1 MRINYNP
8 VPQNSYFNGNKIASQ
23 KDNNNNPAPTLTPIT
38 DIEPDVLESMKDTL
52 FANLANA
59 PKPAANGSRIPGQ

>member
-8 VPQNSYFNGNKIASQ
+8 VPQNSYFNDNKIGSQ
-23 KDNNNNPAPTLTPIT
+23 KENNNKPAPTPTPIT
-38 DIEPDVLESMKDTL
+38 DIEPDVLDSIKDIL
-52 FANLANA
+52 FTNRANA